1 MSPYSWFQEL
11 VGSGLLL
18 AATIK
23 NPEHE
28 FGFNL
33 VDNPIYSW
41 VWFATRCFIFD
52 SRSINLWRRLGV
64 SITTRNREIPVGQKP
79 SGITKKPSGMPF
91 PTANRRESADRNS
104 SSGKG
109 TIPCRMADWKQ
120 SLSVIPV
127 GWGLISQLLILPLK
141 PSGIADRKNK
151 PTGIASSPLPAKPSG
166 KNAHTDRKN
175 NITFV
180 YKIHYQFNSDVH
192 TPTFIQPTCHITYE
206 SHISRHIS
214 IGTSR
219 SHLN

>member
-1 MSPYSWFQEL
+1 MYAKVFVQLCMHASSLPNWLIRAHYQKQGNSCRPK
-11 VGSGLLL
+11 
-18 AATIK
+18 TIRK
-23 NPEHE
+23 N
-28 FGFNL
+28 
-33 VDNPIYSW
+33 
-41 VWFATRCFIFD
+41 
-52 SRSINLWRRLGV
+52 
-64 SITTRNREIPVGQKP
+64 QKP
-79 SGITKKPSGMPF
+79 SGMLF
-91 PTANRRESADRNS
+91 PTANRRESADRNR

-109 TIPCRMADWKQ
+109 TIPYRMADRKQ

-127 GWGLISQLLILPLK
+127 EWGLTSQLLILPLT
-141 PSGIADRKNK
+141 PLGIADRKNK

-192 TPTFIQPTCHITYE
+192 TPTFIQPTCHSTHE